1 MLQNNFI
8 EISLQHGCFPVN
20 LLHIFRTPFY
30 KNTYGRL
37 LLQKAPPPSQIFD
50 KIQNAPL
57 LNIYNIYT
65 YICYI
70 YIYILYVIYMHYIY
84 TYYINIH
91 IYLGFLSGGINSNS
105 FVPLPNASRI
115 LRHYPSD
122 YCRKLTSAHSSW
134 LDPNRVPLVS
144 EPKLLTTQPCL
155 QCVY

>member
-1 MLQNNFI
+1 MLQIYRRHPCRSVISIKLQNNFI

-70 YIYILYVIYMHYIY
+70 YIYIICYIY
-84 TYYINIH
+84 ALH
-91 IYLGFLSGGINSNS
+91 IYILYKYTYISGFS
-105 FVPLPNASRI
+105 FRG
-115 LRHYPSD
+115 HQF
-122 YCRKLTSAHSSW
+122 
-134 LDPNRVPLVS
+134 
-144 EPKLLTTQPCL
+144 KLLCTTSKCFTHT
-155 QCVY
+155 